1 MCQALFQVLGLL
13 RKEKVQIFTLVE
25 VGTEWA
31 GGGDREDTEPY
42 MMLRELT
49 VCYGRQKWTKVKR
62 AGNCKWEALLLVR

>member
-1 MCQALFQVLGLL
+1 MG
-13 RKEKVQIFTLVE
+13 
-25 VGTEWA
+25 W
-31 GGGDREDTEPY
+31 GGDREDTEPY